1 MNINYDEIITKANER
16 KDALKALSEALKDAQ
31 SQATKLHEAL
41 NYFAELLPLLQ
52 AIDPEGRNML
62 GAVNSAVLH
71 AAAQAENY
79 KREAFGDLNVN
90 RRITWL
96 CHCLEEAA

>member
-16 KDALKALSEALKDAQ
+16 KDALKTLSEALKDAQ

-41 NYFAELLPLLQ
+41 NYFAGLQPLLQ

-71 AAAQAENY
+71 AAVQAERH
-79 KREAFGDLNVN
+79 KCEAFGDLSVC

>member
-1 MNINYDEIITKANER
+1 MNINYDEIITKANQR
-16 KDALKALSEALKDAQ
+16 KDALKALSEALKDVQ
-31 SQATKLHEAL
+31 SQATKLHEAM

-62 GAVNSAVLH
+62 GAVNSAVLQ
-71 AAAQAENY
+71 AAAQAESY

>member
-1 MNINYDEIITKANER
+1 MNINYDEIITKANQR
-16 KDALKALSEALKDAQ
+16 KDALKALSGALKDVQ
-31 SQATKLHEAL
+31 SQATKLHEAM

-62 GAVNSAVLH
+62 GAVNSAVLQ
-71 AAAQAENY
+71 AAAQAETY
-79 KREAFGDLNVN
+79 KREAFGDLSAC

-96 CHCLEEAA
+96 CHCLEQAA

>member
-1 MNINYDEIITKANER
+1 MNINYGEIITKANER

-41 NYFAELLPLLQ
+41 NYFAGLLSLMQ

-62 GAVNSAVLH
+62 GAVNSAVLQ
-71 AAAQAENY
+71 AAAHAENY
-79 KREAFGDLNVN
+79 KREAFGDLGVS